1 MSSGLLG
8 GSSSIAGVALGMNFS
23 SIGDPQVGQNFSF
36 SVMPTID
43 AYPTD
48 PVGTI
53 EMTDGT
59 FTEVS
64 WTEVSWTRFR
74 GQTE

>member
-8 GSSSIAGVALGMNFS
+8 GSSLIAGVALGINLS
-23 SIGDPQVGQNFSF
+23 CIGDPQVGHNFSF